1 MPAVDFDVIVAGAGP
16 AGSTASTLLAQQG
29 HRVLMIERCRHPR
42 FHIGESMLPFSTPL
56 FERLGIKLEAHD
68 YQRKD
73 GAEFIDEGTGQS
85 VRFALNGQYQPY
97 QVERDRFDH
106 MLAKNAVAQGV
117 RLQQEETVRTVHV
130 GETMVQVETDRQRY
144 TARYLVDATGRS
156 AFMGRQSRS
165 IRRIEGLGC
174 FALYTHYR
182 VSSSQ
187 ARALFDSGDI
197 KVLMQD
203 IGWIWVIPL
212 ANDRLSVGLV
222 VRDRSATELRGA
234 ALFERYLAA
243 SPLLQTLLHGAEA
256 EARVRSEAD
265 FSFSN
270 RQRYGQRYACC
281 GDAAGFL
288 DPVFSSGVFLA
299 VVGAERLADRLG
311 EALLKG
317 TEATADLMASD
328 EREFEEGFQTMRLFI
343 ERFYRSDMVQ
353 RLFFEA
359 DRSESIKRE
368 ISALLSG
375 DLWRSDNAFQRMLV
389 EGRQGRKRT
398 A

>member
-1 MPAVDFDVIVAGAGP
+1 MPASGFDVIVAGAGP
-16 AGSTASTLLAQQG
+16 AGSTAATLLAQHG
-29 HRVLMIERCRHPR
+29 RRVLMIERACHPR
-42 FHIGESMLPFSTPL
+42 FHIGESMLPCSTPVL
-56 FERLGIKLEAHD
+56 ERLGIQLEASD
-68 YQRKD
+68 YQHKD
-73 GAEFIDEGTGQS
+73 GAEFIDEATGKS
-85 VRFALNGQYQPY
+85 IRFALNARYQPY
-97 QVERDRFDH
+97 QVERARFDH
-106 MLAKNAVAQGV
+106 CLADNAVAQGV
-117 RLQQEETVRTVHV
+117 TLHQEETVRAVHV
-130 GETMVQVETDRQRY
+130 DAAIAAVETDRQRY
-144 TARYLVDATGRS
+144 TARYIVDATGRS
-156 AFMGRQSRS
+156 AFMGRQTSA
-165 IRRIEGLGC
+165 IQRIGGLGC
-174 FALYTHYR
+174 FALYRHYR
-182 VSSSQ
+182 VSSPQ

-212 ANDRLSVGLV
+212 ANERLSVGLV
-222 VRDRSATELRGA
+222 VRDKSATALRGA
-234 ALFERYLAA
+234 ALFEKYLAA
-243 SPLLQTLLHGAEA
+243 SPLLQDLLSGAVAEA
-256 EARVRSEAD
+256 GVRSEAD

-299 VVGAERLADRLG
+299 LVGAERVADRVN
-311 EALLKG
+311 EALANA
-317 TEATADLMASD
+317 TEAQASMLAMD
-328 EREFEEGFQTMRLFI
+328 AQVFEEGFSTMRLFI

-359 DRSESIKRE
+359 DRSETIKQE

-375 DLWRSDNAFQRMLV
+375 DLWRSDNAFQRMLL

>member
-1 MPAVDFDVIVAGAGP
+1 MPVSDFDVIVAGAGP
-16 AGSTASTLLAQQG
+16 AGSTAATLLAQHG
-29 HRVLMIERCRHPR
+29 HRVLMIERGRHPR
-42 FHIGESMLPFSTPL
+42 FHIGESMLPFSAPV
-56 FERLGIKLEAHD
+56 FARLGIRLEASD

-73 GAEFIDEGTGQS
+73 GAEFIDEGTARS
-85 VRFALNGQYQPY
+85 IRFALNGRYQPY
-97 QVERDRFDH
+97 QVERARFDH
-106 MLAKNAVAQGV
+106 SLADNAVAQGV
-117 RLQQEETVRTVHV
+117 SLQQEETVRSVHIDATRV
-130 GETMVQVETDRQRY
+130 RVETDRRRY

-156 AFMGRQSRS
+156 AFMGRQTSA
-165 IRRIEGLGC
+165 IQRIEGLGC

-182 VSSSQ
+182 VTSPQ
-187 ARALFDSGDI
+187 ARALFQSGDI

-212 ANDRLSVGLV
+212 VNDRLSVGLV
-222 VRDRSATELRGA
+222 VRDKSATALRGA
-234 ALFERYLAA
+234 ALFEKYLAA
-243 SPLLQTLLHGAEA
+243 SSVLQGLLQGAVA
-256 EARVRSEAD
+256 ETGVRSEAD

-270 RQRYGQRYACC
+270 QQRYGQRYACC

-299 VVGAERLADRLG
+299 VVGAQRVADRVH
-311 EALLKG
+311 EALATG
-317 TEATADLMASD
+317 TEATADLLATD
-328 EREFEEGFQTMRLFI
+328 GQELDEGFNTMRLFI

-359 DRSESIKRE
+359 DRSDTIREE

-375 DLWRSDNAFQRMLV
+375 DLWRRDNAFKRMLL

>member
-1 MPAVDFDVIVAGAGP
+1 MSATDFDVIVAGAGP
-16 AGSTASTLLAQQG
+16 AGSTVSTLLAQHG
-29 HRVLMIERCRHPR
+29 HQVLMIERGRHPR
-42 FHIGESMLPFSTPL
+42 FHIGESMLPCSSPV
-56 FERLGIKLEAHD
+56 FERLGIQLEASD

-85 VRFALNGQYQPY
+85 IRFALNGQYQPY
-97 QVERDRFDH
+97 QVERARFDH
-106 MLAKNAVAQGV
+106 SLADNAVAQGV
-117 RLQQEETVRTVHV
+117 RLHQDETVHRVHIDETV
-130 GETMVQVETDRQRY
+130 VQIETDRQQY

-156 AFMGRQSRS
+156 AFMGRRASAIQ
-165 IRRIEGLGC
+165 RIEGLGC
-174 FALYTHYR
+174 FALYAHYR
-182 VSSSQ
+182 VSSPQ
-187 ARALFDSGDI
+187 ARALFESGDI

-212 ANDRLSVGLV
+212 VNDRLSVGLV
-222 VRDRSATELRGA
+222 VRDKSATALRGA
-234 ALFERYLAA
+234 ALFEKYLAA
-243 SPLLQTLLHGAEA
+243 SPLLQELLHAAEA
-256 EARVRSEAD
+256 EAGVRSEAD

-270 RQRYGQRYACC
+270 QQRYGQRYACC

-299 VVGAERLADRLG
+299 VVGAERIADRLNV
-311 EALLKG
+311 ALLNG
-317 TEATADLMASD
+317 TEAAADLLASD
-328 EREFEEGFQTMRLFI
+328 GRELEEGFNTMRLFI

-359 DRSESIKRE
+359 DRSETIKQE

-375 DLWRSDNAFQRMLV
+375 DLWRSDNAFQRMLL

>member
-1 MPAVDFDVIVAGAGP
+1 MAVSDFDVIVAGAGP
-16 AGSTASTLLAQQG
+16 AGSSAATLLAQHG
-29 HRVLMIERCRHPR
+29 HRVLMIERERHPR
-42 FHIGESMLPFSTPL
+42 FHIGESMLPFSAPV
-56 FERLGIKLEAHD
+56 FARLGIQLEASD

-85 VRFALNGQYQPY
+85 IRFALNGRYQPY
-97 QVERDRFDH
+97 QVERARFDH
-106 MLAKNAVAQGV
+106 SLADNAVAQGV
-117 RLQQEETVRTVHV
+117 SLQQEETVRAVHINATRV
-130 GETMVQVETDRQRY
+130 RVETDRQQY

-156 AFMGRQSRS
+156 AFMGRQTSA
-165 IRRIEGLGC
+165 IQRIEGLGC

-182 VSSSQ
+182 VTSPQ
-187 ARALFDSGDI
+187 ARALFQSGDI

-212 ANDRLSVGLV
+212 VNDRLSVGLV
-222 VRDRSATELRGA
+222 VRDKSATALRGA
-234 ALFERYLAA
+234 ALFEKYSAA
-243 SPLLQTLLHGAEA
+243 SSVLQGLLQGAVA
-256 EARVRSEAD
+256 ETGVRSEAD

-270 RQRYGQRYACC
+270 QQRYGQRYACC

-299 VVGAERLADRLG
+299 VVGAQRVAGRVHVALAT
-311 EALLKG
+311 G
-317 TEATADLMASD
+317 TEATADVLATVGPELDVGCNSL
-328 EREFEEGFQTMRLFI
+328 RLFI

-359 DRSESIKRE
+359 DRSETIRQE

-375 DLWRSDNAFQRMLV
+375 DLWRRDNAFQRMLL

>member
-1 MPAVDFDVIVAGAGP
+1 MSASDFDVIVAGAGP
-16 AGSTASTLLAQQG
+16 AGSTASTLLAQHG
-29 HRVLMIERCRHPR
+29 HRVLMIERDRHPR
-42 FHIGESMLPFSTPL
+42 FHIGESMLPFSAPV
-56 FERLGIKLEAHD
+56 FARLGIRLEASG

-85 VRFALNGQYQPY
+85 IRFALNGQYQPY
-97 QVERDRFDH
+97 QVERARFDH
-106 MLAKNAVAQGV
+106 CLADNAVVQGV
-117 RLQQEETVRTVHV
+117 RLHQDETVRTVHID
-130 GETMVQVETDRQRY
+130 ETVVQVDTDKQQY
-144 TARYLVDATGRS
+144 TARYLVDASGRS
-156 AFMGRQSRS
+156 AFMGRQSS
-165 IRRIEGLGC
+165 AIQRIEGLGC

-182 VSSSQ
+182 VSSPQ
-187 ARALFDSGDI
+187 ARALFQAGDI

-212 ANDRLSVGLV
+212 VSNRLSVGLV
-222 VRDRSATELRGA
+222 VRDKSATTLRGA
-234 ALFERYLAA
+234 ALFEKYLAA
-243 SPLLQTLLHGAEA
+243 SPLLQGLLQGAVAEA
-256 EARVRSEAD
+256 AVRSEAD
-265 FSFSN
+265 FSYSN
-270 RQRYGQRYACC
+270 QQRYGQRYACC

-299 VVGAERLADRLG
+299 VVGAQRVADRIN
-311 EALLKG
+311 EALLNG
-317 TEATADLMASD
+317 TEASADLLARD
-328 EREFEEGFQTMRLFI
+328 GREFEEGFNTMRLFI

-359 DRSESIKRE
+359 DRSETIKQE

-375 DLWRSDNAFQRMLV
+375 DLWRRDNAFQRMLL